1 MARPWRDVISERGWN
16 AAVLHNRKATL
27 GQAGA
32 GAKLRGIF
40 DDKYKSA
47 NDYLVHLGQRLRAYH
62 NINKTAFERID
73 LRRAAL
79 EDLSDR
85 AVKYFKVFNVDVDKA
100 SVRVAERNAYS
111 GRLSGGDPALETAD
125 RNILSLAR
133 RSLRKREYLRLLK
146 AFYAG
151 TGAFS
156 ANADA
161 LFAYLAKPQEKSDGL
176 IGLTPGVRMEQLDF
190 MHRGDFETDD
200 MGSISCGAAF
210 DQWTQDIRC
219 STVPFF
225 LWLEDHPVCLEDQKD
240 RLETG
245 SVEYAGADKR
255 SGGIPI
261 AKLRLVIMGGRLTM
275 IDLHEGLANKRVATT
290 GDCKA
295 EGAKDPRAGQAGDGS
310 NFIGQGVA
318 AYVWTQEKE
327 LFIAQHMGQQF
338 HHSSFVSGGAVR
350 CAGMISIENGQVTAL
365 SNNSGHYKP
374 RKDHVRNF
382 VIFLQQVGALA
393 NGCVL
398 RVHVGGG
405 YAWRGNVAD
414 FLRNFDRVE
423 DLAEA
428 QSKVI
433 ADPRGMLKDMTE
445 RVADA
450 RNKGLKSV
458 TNQPGARPGQPPR
471 SI

>member
-1 MARPWRDVISERGWN
+1 MARPWRDVISVAGWN
-16 AAVLHNRKATL
+16 KAVLRNETATR
-27 GQAGA
+27 GRAGA
-32 GAKLRGIF
+32 GAKLRGVF

-47 NDYLVHLGQRLRAYH
+47 NDYLVDLGQRLRAYH
-62 NINKTAFERID
+62 NINKTAFETID
-73 LRRAAL
+73 KRRDAL
-79 EDLSDR
+79 EDLSER
-85 AVKYFKVFNVDVDKA
+85 AFKYFKVFNVDIETAAKRTAD
-100 SVRVAERNAYS
+100 RNPFS
-111 GRLSGGDPALETAD
+111 GRLSGGDPVLETAD

-146 AFYAG
+146 AFYDG

-161 LFAYLAKPQEKSDGL
+161 LFSYLSKPQEKADGL

-210 DQWTQDIRC
+210 HEWTQDIRC
-219 STVPFF
+219 NTVPFF
-225 LWLEDHPVCLEDQKD
+225 LWLEDHPVCLEDKKD
-240 RLETG
+240 KLETG
-245 SVEYAGADKR
+245 SVEYAAANQR
-255 SGGIPI
+255 FGGIPI

-275 IDLHEGLANKRVATT
+275 IDLQEGLAARRQASTV
-290 GDCKA
+290 DCKA
-295 EGAKDPRAGQAGDGS
+295 EGAKDPRAGRTSDGS
-310 NFIGQGVA
+310 NYIGQGVA

-338 HHSSFVSGGAVR
+338 HHSSFVSGRAVR
-350 CAGMISIENGQVTAL
+350 CAGMICIENGEVTAL

-374 RKDHVRNF
+374 RKEHVRNF
-382 VIFLQQVGALA
+382 VNFLRPIGPLA
-393 NGCVL
+393 DHRAVC
-398 RVHVGGG
+398 VHVGGG
-405 YAWRGNVAD
+405 YAWRGKVAD
-414 FLRNFDRVE
+414 FLRDFDRLE

-445 RVADA
+445 RVADT
-450 RNKGLKSV
+450 RNKGLKSL
-458 TNQPGARPGQPPR
+458 TPPPGGRPGETPR
-471 SI
+471 SL